1 LPLADKPTGARV
13 DKSAFDKNELEKV
26 QNYLRRLFGNPEI
39 NLTPRMRRE
48 DMAEVYIGGELNG
61 MLSLDTEDGDRSYNL
76 QIGVP
81 ERELG
86 PAQVWLRRV
95 LKNPNIKV
103 LARPKKTDSAEVF
116 IGEEFIAVLFLEDG
130 GKSFAFQM
138 AILDTDIE

>member
-1 LPLADKPTGARV
+1 ME
-13 DKSAFDKNELEKV
+13 KSELDKV

-39 NLTPRMRRE
+39 RLVPRMRRE

-61 MLSLDTEDGDRSYNL
+61 MLSLDTEEGERSYNL

-86 PAQVWLRRV
+86 PAQAWLRKV
-95 LKNPNIKV
+95 LGNPNIKV
-103 LARPKKTDSAEVF
+103 LARPKKKDSAEVF
-116 IGEEFIAVLFLEDG
+116 VGDEFIAVLFQEDG

-138 AILDTDIE
+138 AILDTDVE